1 MSKAKIL
8 SLLSQRGSKKLADQT
23 KREAMD
29 KANLRDMINED
40 PSLAR
45 NLDDKEFQDLM
56 DDISDPSSMRGDTFA
71 SEDYENTLR
80 MIKDMSPEDVA
91 KQVELFRD
99 PEDLK
104 EYVSSLSILEKRKFF
119 KNFKESDPSYK
130 TLLADE
136 MEEARIGKAEGSIM
150 ETPKVTDN
158 EKAMYGEDAARYTSG
173 YNSYMEERKNAETP
187 QQLETIEKRFK
198 QFEDTFDSKTIGVAL
213 RLMDES
219 REKKSIGGILQ
230 KFLKIKKRP
239 SPEKTDTS
247 ASLEEMEKYLTTP
260 NEDAVSFSKTE
271 LNKIKKEVGD
281 IEDFVTEFYNVRL
294 IDDEIIE
301 KSKALGYDKE
311 KTKEILTGPTTEINK
326 LRKEYD
332 LRIKKAP
339 GGKAFPD
346 LTGDGKVTQADILKG
361 RGVFGHGGESSM
373 SILVP
378 MERMPVDTYPNIPP
392 EEMEEAL
399 ESQLPDDEME
409 DKYVDYILSES
420 LSDDEQ
426 EYLMDALE
434 KDERLSDIMDKV
446 ITVAGEFTGEG
457 EVKGPGT
464 GVSDSIPAR
473 LSDGEFVFTRKA
485 TDQIGAEKLQRMMD
499 DAERD
504 YDKGELKKMAFGG
517 MNRMMDDPTMDDRRR
532 RQADMFGIMPED
544 EQEEEIKRQMISS
557 NRMPSVR

>member
-23 KREAMD
+23 KREAMN

-136 MEEARIGKAEGSIM
+136 MEEARIGKAEGSLM

-198 QFEDTFDSKTIGVAL
+198 QFEDTFDSKAITVAL
-213 RLMDES
+213 RLMDEE
-219 REKKSIGGILQ
+219 RIKKTDGNIVRPRDSIAVKDRIRIGFQQMEEAEENSIKEIKLISTLSNLQ
-230 KFLKIKKRP
+230 KAKNKKEKNELENIIGDKFSVFDKENRERAKKATQKAYDAFFISKSSKDKLEKIINS
-239 SPEKTDTS
+239 SPE
-247 ASLEEMEKYLTTP
+247 E
-260 NEDAVSFSKTE
+260 
-271 LNKIKKEVGD
+271 
-281 IEDFVTEFYNVRL
+281 
-294 IDDEIIE
+294 
-301 KSKALGYDKE
+301 
-311 KTKEILTGPTTEINK
+311 
-326 LRKEYD
+326 
-332 LRIKKAP
+332 RIKKAP

-361 RGVFGHGGESSM
+361 RGVFGHGGESSI

-420 LSDDEQ
+420 LSDNEQ

-485 TDQIGAEKLQRMMD
+485 TDQIGAEKLQKMMD

>member
-23 KREAMD
+23 KREAMN

-198 QFEDTFDSKTIGVAL
+198 QFEDTFDSKAITVAL
-213 RLMDES
+213 RLMDEE
-219 REKKSIGGILQ
+219 RIKKTDGNIVRPRDSIAVKDRIRIGFQQMEEAEENSIKEIKLISTLSNLQ
-230 KFLKIKKRP
+230 KAKNKKEKNELENIIGDKFSVFDKENRELAKKATQKAYDAFFISKSSKDKLEKIINS
-239 SPEKTDTS
+239 SPE
-247 ASLEEMEKYLTTP
+247 E
-260 NEDAVSFSKTE
+260 
-271 LNKIKKEVGD
+271 
-281 IEDFVTEFYNVRL
+281 
-294 IDDEIIE
+294 
-301 KSKALGYDKE
+301 
-311 KTKEILTGPTTEINK
+311 
-326 LRKEYD
+326 
-332 LRIKKAP
+332 RIKKAP

-361 RGVFGHGGESSM
+361 RGVFGHGGESSI

-420 LSDDEQ
+420 LSDNEQ

-517 MNRMMDDPTMDDRRR
+517 MNQMMDDPTMDDRRR

>member
-8 SLLSQRGSKKLADQT
+8 SLLSKSGSKKLANQI
-23 KREAMD
+23 KKEAID
-29 KANLRDMINED
+29 KSNLRGLSDEYAEEIDNLSNKEFENFMDDVDVD
-40 PSLAR
+40 PSAL
-45 NLDDKEFQDLM
+45 
-56 DDISDPSSMRGDTFA
+56 RGDTFL

-99 PEDLK
+99 PKDLK
-104 EYVSSLSILEKRKFF
+104 KYVSSLSILGKRKFF

-158 EKAMYGEDAARYTSG
+158 EKKMYGEDAAKYTSG

-198 QFEDTFDSKTIGVAL
+198 QFEDSFDSKTLGVAR
-213 RLMDES
+213 RLMDEE
-219 REKKSIGGILQ
+219 REKKNDGGNVEKKENLEKILQ
-230 KFLKIKKRP
+230 AGED
-239 SPEKTDTS
+239 STDRAMVEIMKYIPGS
-247 ASLEEMEKYLTTP
+247 EGPPKGLVDLLEPVLRKAGEFYRK
-260 NEDAVSFSKTE
+260 N
-271 LNKIKKEVGD
+271 KKEN
-281 IEDFVTEFYNVRL
+281 E
-294 IDDEIIE
+294 
-301 KSKALGYDKE
+301 ADKE
-311 KTKEILTGPTTEINK
+311 E
-326 LRKEYD
+326 
-332 LRIKKAP
+332 RIDKVE
-339 GGKAFPD
+339 GGAFPD
-346 LTGDGKVTQADILKG
+346 LNKDGKITQADILKG

-378 MERMPVDTYPNIPP
+378 MERTPTDTYPNIPP

-409 DKYVDYILSES
+409 DEYVDYVLSES

-457 EVKGPGT
+457 EVNGPGT

-485 TDQIGAEKLQRMMD
+485 TDQIGAEKLQAMMD

-517 MNRMMDDPTMDDRRR
+517 MNRMDDPTMDDRRKR
-532 RQADMFGIMPED
+532 EASFGIMPED

>member
-23 KREAMD
+23 KREAMN

-198 QFEDTFDSKTIGVAL
+198 QFEDTFDSKAITVAL
-213 RLMDES
+213 RLMDEE
-219 REKKSIGGILQ
+219 RIKKTDGNIVRPRDSIAVKDRIRIGFQQMEEAEENSIKEIKLISTLSNLQ
-230 KFLKIKKRP
+230 KAKNKKEKNELENIIGDKFSVFDKENRELAKKATQKAYDAFFISKSSKDKLEKIINS
-239 SPEKTDTS
+239 SPE
-247 ASLEEMEKYLTTP
+247 E
-260 NEDAVSFSKTE
+260 
-271 LNKIKKEVGD
+271 
-281 IEDFVTEFYNVRL
+281 
-294 IDDEIIE
+294 
-301 KSKALGYDKE
+301 
-311 KTKEILTGPTTEINK
+311 
-326 LRKEYD
+326 
-332 LRIKKAP
+332 RIKKAP

-361 RGVFGHGGESSM
+361 RGVFGHGGESSI

-420 LSDDEQ
+420 LSDNEQ

-485 TDQIGAEKLQRMMD
+485 TDQIGAEKLQKMMD

-517 MNRMMDDPTMDDRRR
+517 MNQMMNDPTMDDRRR
-532 RQADMFGIMPED
+532 RQVDMFGIMPED

>member
-23 KREAMD
+23 KREAMN

-104 EYVSSLSILEKRKFF
+104 EYVSSLSILGKRKFF

-198 QFEDTFDSKTIGVAL
+198 QFEDTFDSKAITVAL

-219 REKKSIGGILQ
+219 REKKNKGG
-230 KFLKIKKRP
+230 
-239 SPEKTDTS
+239 
-247 ASLEEMEKYLTTP
+247 
-260 NEDAVSFSKTE
+260 
-271 LNKIKKEVGD
+271 
-281 IEDFVTEFYNVRL
+281 
-294 IDDEIIE
+294 
-301 KSKALGYDKE
+301 
-311 KTKEILTGPTTEINK
+311 
-326 LRKEYD
+326 
-332 LRIKKAP
+332 
-339 GGKAFPD
+339 FPD

-378 MERMPVDTYPNIPP
+378 MEKMPVDTYPNIPP

-420 LSDDEQ
+420 LSDNEQ

-434 KDERLSDIMDKV
+434 KDEHLSDIMDKV

-517 MNRMMDDPTMDDRRR
+517 MNQMMNDPTMDDRRR